1 MQILCAN
8 ISISSEAS
16 VTMRECSI
24 KRLSMAMGKR
34 DFNFLQPLNYYYF
47 QFSKA
52 WRLEIQSSS
61 SLTIKCSNSL
71 QSSILI
77 NFKLCKLRGK
87 VTENS
92 YQFHTPKTRKL
103 LKFLRFRCSAEP
115 FHMYFILIANTF
127 CCTPLLK
134 SPSTLNTSCNPSP

>member
-8 ISISSEAS
+8 ISASKEAP

-24 KRLSMAMGKR
+24 KRLSMTMGKR
-34 DFNFLQPLNYYYF
+34 EFNFLQPLNYYYF

-87 VTENS
+87 VTVKIVII
-92 YQFHTPKTRKL
+92 HPKTRKL
-103 LKFLRFRCSAEP
+103 SKLLRFRCSAEP